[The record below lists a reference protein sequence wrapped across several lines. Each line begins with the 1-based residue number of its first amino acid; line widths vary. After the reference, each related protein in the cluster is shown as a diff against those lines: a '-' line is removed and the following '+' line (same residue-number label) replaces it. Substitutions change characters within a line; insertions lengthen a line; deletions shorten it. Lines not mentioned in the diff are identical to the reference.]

1 MEAQTKVI
9 VFRLED
15 QEYATDIRTVRSIER
30 LQEVTRIPNVPPFVK
45 GVINL
50 RGEVTPIIDLKE
62 RLSMGSTIETN
73 ETRILIVEMNGIQM
87 GLIVDAA
94 TDVID
99 LDPSIVESTIHI
111 MSGVNEMFLEGV
123 AKLENRLLLQLNLD
137 SVLNQ
142 QEINELQE
150 IKVD

>member
-1 MEAQTKVI
+1 MEAQKKVI

-15 QEYATDIRTVRSIER
+15 QEYATVIQNVRSIER
-30 LQEVTRIPNVPPFVK
+30 MQEITRIPNVPNFIK
-45 GVINL
+45 GVINM

-62 RLSMGSTIETN
+62 RLSIGTMNETN
-73 ETRILIVEMNGIQM
+73 ETRILIVEMNGIQT

-99 LDPSIVESTIHI
+99 IDASVVESAANI
-111 MSGVNEMFLEGV
+111 MNGVNELFIEGV
-123 AKLENRLLLQLNLD
+123 AKLENRFLLLLNVEK
-137 SVLNQ
+137 VLNK

-150 IKVD
+150 LNKF